1 MSEDI
6 KNAISDLGQTFE
18 EFKKVN
24 DQRLEMIEKGESTA
38 YVDEKIAKMEA
49 KMDSYEDINQK
60 LTTAAL
66 NADNIKS
73 QIEKL
78 ETIVTRPNSGF
89 ESKQVDEYMGAFDTY
104 CRKGL
109 EGLDVAERKAL
120 TVSND
125 STGGYLAPP
134 EYVREL
140 IKDVTEISPI
150 RSIARIRSTGAR
162 SIQVPKRT
170 GTFAAQWVAESGTRS
185 ETTGYNVGLEE
196 LPAHEQYA
204 LVDISEQDL
213 EDSVFDLEAEM
224 QSEFAE
230 QFAKAEGA
238 AFVSGN
244 AVGKPE
250 GFMTNSSVSSIDSG
264 SNTAITADNLIT
276 LVHNIKS
283 EYGRNGTFVFNRST
297 LAAIRKLT
305 DTAGQYVFQA
315 GMSLQGGVTNTIL
328 GQPYVE
334 ATDMASIAQNAFP
347 VAYGDFRRAYMIVDR
362 VSLAVLRDP
371 FTQATT
377 GNVRYIARRR
387 VGGQVVLPEAIT
399 KLKVTA

>member
-6 KNAISDLGQTFE
+6 KNAIQDMGATFA

-24 DQRLEMIEKGESTA
+24 DQRLDSIEKGESTA
-38 YVDEKIAKMEA
+38 YVDEKLAKMEA

-60 LTTAAL
+60 LTTAEA
-66 NADNIKS
+66 NAENIKS

-78 ETIVTRPNSGF
+78 ETVVKRPNSGF
-89 ESKQVDEYMGAFDTY
+89 DTKQVDEYMGAFDVY

-109 EGLDVAERKAL
+109 EGLDAMERKAL

-140 IKDVTEISPI
+140 LKTVTEISPI

-170 GTFAAQWVAESGTRS
+170 GQFAAQWVSESGTRS
-185 ETTGYNVGLEE
+185 ETTGWNVGLEE
-196 LPAHEQYA
+196 IPAHEQYA

-213 EDSVFDLEAEM
+213 EDSVFNLEAEM
-224 QSEFAE
+224 QSEFSE

-238 AFVSGN
+238 AFVSGDM
-244 AVGKPE
+244 VGKPE
-250 GFMTNSSVSSIDSG
+250 GFMTNGNVSSVNSG
-264 SNTAITADNLIT
+264 DADEITADGLIS

-283 EYGRNGTFVFNRST
+283 AYSSNGTFVFNRTT
-297 LAAIRKLT
+297 LAKIRKLK

-328 GQPYVE
+328 GHSYVE
-334 ATDMASIAQNAFP
+334 ATDMPSEGANTFP
-347 VAYGDFRRAYMIVDR
+347 VAFGDFRRGYMIVDR
-362 VSLAVLRDP
+362 VNLAVLRDP

-387 VGGQVVLPEAIT
+387 VGGQVIQAEAIS
-399 KLKVTA
+399 KLKCSV

>member
-6 KNAISDLGQTFE
+6 KNAIQDMGATFA

-24 DQRLEMIEKGESTA
+24 DQRLDSIEKGESTA
-38 YVDEKIAKMEA
+38 YVDEKLAKMEA

-60 LTTAAL
+60 LTTAEA
-66 NADNIKS
+66 NAENIKS

-78 ETIVTRPNSGF
+78 ETVVKRPNSGF
-89 ESKQVDEYMGAFDTY
+89 DTKQVDEYMGAFDVY

-109 EGLDVAERKAL
+109 EGLDAMERKAL

-140 IKDVTEISPI
+140 LKTVTEISPI

-170 GTFAAQWVAESGTRS
+170 GQFAAQWVSESGTRS
-185 ETTGYNVGLEE
+185 ETTGWNVGLEE
-196 LPAHEQYA
+196 IPAHEQYA

-213 EDSVFDLEAEM
+213 EDSVFNLEAEM
-224 QSEFAE
+224 QSEFSE

-238 AFVSGN
+238 AFVSGDM
-244 AVGKPE
+244 VGKPE
-250 GFMTNSSVSSIDSG
+250 GFMTNGNVSSVNSG
-264 SNTAITADNLIT
+264 DADEITADGLIS

-283 EYGRNGTFVFNRST
+283 AYSSNGTFVFNRTT
-297 LAAIRKLT
+297 LAKIRKLK

-328 GQPYVE
+328 GHSYVE
-334 ATDMASIAQNAFP
+334 ATDMPSEGANTFP
-347 VAYGDFRRAYMIVDR
+347 VAFGDFRRGYMIVDR
-362 VSLAVLRDP
+362 VNLAVLRDP

-377 GNVRYIARRR
+377 GNVRYIARKR
-387 VGGQVVLPEAIT
+387 VGGQVVQKEAIN
-399 KLKVTA
+399 KLKCST